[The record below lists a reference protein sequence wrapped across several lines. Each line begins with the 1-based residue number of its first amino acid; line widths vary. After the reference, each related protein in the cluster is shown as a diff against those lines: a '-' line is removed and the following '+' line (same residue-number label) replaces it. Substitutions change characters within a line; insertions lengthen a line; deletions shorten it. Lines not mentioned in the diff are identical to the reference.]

1 MVAVNVTL
9 VPGRIR
15 RLLHAALVIV
25 LMFGGCL
32 WFGNAGAGLILLWG
46 AANRPCRERITCE
59 IRLERVAEIR
69 LYSRA
74 LVVREYRRDFFWIF
88 ADEMPAGDYA
98 ALRRMLKTQ
107 IEGLA

>member
-1 MVAVNVTL
+1 MRVTY
-9 VPGRIR
+9 VPGRLR
-15 RLLHAALVIV
+15 RLLHGGLVTL
-25 LMFGGCL
+25 LMYGGFL
-32 WFGNAGAGLILLWG
+32 WFGNAGAALILLWG
-46 AANRPCRERITCE
+46 AAHHPRRQPVTCE

-88 ADEMPAGDYA
+88 ADELPFADFA

-107 IEGLA
+107 IEGLV